1 MAAARRG
8 TKTEAK
14 TGRPVAGAPG
24 SGEVSGRQATARRGR
39 RRDVYGGVD
48 THKDTHHAAV
58 VDRNGGVLG
67 DAQFPA
73 EGDGYQQL
81 LDWLHGYG
89 RVVKVGVEGTG
100 SYGAGLQRHLHAA
113 GVSVVEINRPNR
125 QARRRHGKSDPIDAV
140 AAARAA
146 LSGQVDTTPKTG
158 LGPVE
163 AIRVLRIARDSAV
176 KERTAAINQLKAL
189 VVTAADGVRAML
201 RVLTPAAQLRACID
215 FVVDEVRLHDPVEA
229 TKAALHA
236 IATRIAALNTEVAQA
251 DKRLKALTKRVA
263 PRLTALFGVGPDTA
277 GQLLTTAGDN
287 PDRLASESSLA
298 HLCGVAPIE
307 ASSGQITRY
316 RLNRGGDRQANKAL
330 YTIVLT
336 RLRYD
341 EPTQA
346 YLQRRTQQGRT
357 KKEIIRCLKRYVAR
371 EIYQAL
377 RADFAALTP

>member
-1 MAAARRG
+1 MAAAKRG
-8 TKTEAK
+8 SKTN
-14 TGRPVAGAPG
+14 RPVAGAQDAEREAP
-24 SGEVSGRQATARRGR
+24 ARRGR

-67 DAQFPA
+67 DAQFPTDA
-73 EGDGYQQL
+73 DGYQQL
-81 LDWLHGYG
+81 LDWLCGHG

-100 SYGAGLQRHLHAA
+100 SYGAGLERHLHAA
-113 GVSVVEINRPNR
+113 GVTVVEVNRPNR
-125 QARRRHGKSDPIDAV
+125 QARRRHGKSDAIDAI

-146 LSGQVDTTPKTG
+146 LSGTADTTPKTG
-158 LGPVE
+158 IGPVE
-163 AIRVLRIARDSAV
+163 AVRVLRMARDSAV

-189 VVTAADGVRAML
+189 IVTAPDGARATL
-201 RVLTPAAQLRACID
+201 RTLTPTALLHACLG
-215 FVVDEVRLHDPVEA
+215 FEVNEARLHDPAEA

-236 IATRIAALNTEVAQA
+236 IATRISALKTEVAKA
-251 DKRLKALTKRVA
+251 DKRLKALTAKVA
-263 PRLTALFGVGPDTA
+263 PKLTALFGVGPDTA

-287 PDRLASESSLA
+287 PDRLASDASLA
-298 HLCGVAPIE
+298 HLCGAAPIE
-307 ASSGQITRY
+307 ASSGQTTRM

-341 EPTQA
+341 EATKA

-371 EIYQAL
+371 QVYNAL
-377 RADFAALTP
+377 RADFTALTP

>member
-1 MAAARRG
+1 MAAAKRG
-8 TKTEAK
+8 SKTN
-14 TGRPVAGAPG
+14 RPIAGG
-24 SGEVSGRQATARRGR
+24 QDSGRQAPARRGR
-39 RRDVYGGVD
+39 GRDVYGGVD

-58 VDRNGGVLG
+58 VDCNGGVLG
-67 DAQFPA
+67 DAQFPTD
-73 EGDGYQQL
+73 GDGYRQL
-81 LDWLHGYG
+81 LDWLRGYG

-100 SYGAGLQRHLHAA
+100 SYGAGLERYLHTA
-113 GVSVVEINRPNR
+113 GVTVVEVNRPNR
-125 QARRRHGKSDPIDAV
+125 QARRRHGKSDPIDAI

-146 LSGQVDTTPKTG
+146 LSGEANATPKTG
-158 LGPVE
+158 IGPVE
-163 AIRVLRIARDSAV
+163 AVRVLRTARDGAV
-176 KERTAAINQLKAL
+176 KVRTAAINQLKAL
-189 VVTAADGVRAML
+189 IVTAPDSL
-201 RVLTPAAQLRACID
+201 RTPLRGLSLPAQLRACAGFD
-215 FVVDEVRLHDPVEA
+215 VNETRLHDPVEA
-229 TKAALHA
+229 IKAALHA
-236 IATRIAALNTEVAQA
+236 IAARITALKTEVVQA
-251 DKRLKALTKRVA
+251 DKRLKALTAKVA

-287 PDRLASESSLA
+287 PDRLASESALA
-298 HLCGVAPIE
+298 HLCGAAPIE

-341 EPTQA
+341 EATKA

-371 EIYQAL
+371 HVYNAL